1 MSGKPPM
8 KIYEYDNKGCFIR
21 QFETL
26 ADARKYHYSDDKG
39 LRPVF
44 ASKKNILFG
53 FKIHVTPSDTILI
66 NGRPGKSKIHLMYRI
81 YKSNLCNI
89 SESKFKDKPIIMYNL
104 KDEVIAEFAN
114 VKIAK
119 EILDNSKYPH
129 QTRNYQLNYRTND
142 DKDTNKLKVDYYFKF
157 KD

>member
-1 MSGKPPM
+1 MSGRPPL
-8 KIYEYDNKGCFIR
+8 KVYEYDSKGCFIR
-21 QFETL
+21 QHETL
-26 ADARKYHYSDDKG
+26 ADARKYHYPNDKG
-39 LRPVF
+39 LRPLF
-44 ASKKNILFG
+44 GGKKNVIFG
-53 FKIHVTPSDTILI
+53 FKVHITPSNTILI
-66 NGRPGKSKIHLMYRI
+66 VGSPGKSKVYLMYRI

-89 SESKFKDKPIIMYNL
+89 SESKFKDKPIVMYNL

-119 EILDNSKYPH
+119 EILDNSKYQH